1 MKDILSPPPTDKKA
15 KTNGTAKSRSSLE
28 DVFSNASYEDSIAF
42 VESYSVIN
50 DLGAAARAR
59 SDLSMKRS
67 KGVRKVGREIE
78 KFAST
83 FREFLGVYKPIVD
96 IAGSAGPGYI
106 GAAYETL
113 NILFAVSRGIRM

>member
-1 MKDILSPPPTDKKA
+1 VKDTLSPTSTDKEA
-15 KTNGTAKSRSSLE
+15 KTNGTARSRSTLE
-28 DVFSNASYEDSIAF
+28 DAFSNASYEDSIEF
-42 VESYSVIN
+42 VQSYSVITN
-50 DLGAAARAR
+50 LGAATRAR

-78 KFAST
+78 KFASA
-83 FREFLGVYKPIVD
+83 FREFLDVCKPIVD

-113 NILFAVSRGIRM
+113 NILFAVSGAFRM